1 MTSRLSD
8 AVLFDTVL
16 VANRGEIACR
26 IIGTLRKLGIR
37 SVAVYSDADRG
48 AKHVALA
55 DLAVRIGPAS
65 VRESYLNIDAVL
77 AAAAASG
84 AHAIHPG
91 YGFLSE
97 NAEFAIAC
105 AAAGIVFVGP
115 GVDALEIMGD
125 KIRARKHVASHGITV
140 IPGVAEPGLSDEQL
154 TIAAESVGYP
164 LLVKPSAGGGGKGM
178 EIVRGPD
185 ALPAALA
192 TARRLAG
199 AAFGDDTLFLERL
212 VSPARHIEVQVLADG
227 AGNVIHLGERE
238 CSLQR
243 RHQKVIEEAPSPL
256 LGPDARAR
264 IGEAACA
271 VARSVGYTGVGTVE
285 FLVGNDNPDEAFFI
299 EMNTRLQVEH
309 GVTELVT
316 GVDLVEWQLRVA
328 AGEGLTLR
336 QGDIRLH
343 GHAIEA
349 RVYAEDPERGF
360 LPSTGNVLS
369 LHEANGSGV
378 RVDSSL
384 LPGLDVSP
392 DYDPLLAKV
401 MVWGEDRA
409 TAIALLDRSLAA
421 TTVLGVG
428 TNIEYLRL
436 LLADPDVRDGSLD
449 TGLIDRR
456 LAELAFRQPDDAL
469 YAAAALLE
477 HAARWDAASA
487 GHVPEP
493 WSRPSGWRIG
503 EPRPSCYSFAAA
515 AGSSVDV
522 SVVGPPS
529 DATVALERSYRAR
542 LSIAGDILSLELDG
556 TLQSFHF
563 ARDGHTVWLGQA
575 GFSRAVRLRGRE
587 EQLVAAVSVDGPRS
601 PDVRTPMPG
610 TVVGLAVAS
619 GDTVEEGQT
628 ILVVE
633 AMKMEHRVTASTSGT
648 VTLTVSQGDVVRS
661 DQVVASLQPHEHEG
675 THQ

>member
-1 MTSRLSD
+1 MTTALVTP
-8 AVLFDTVL
+8 APFDTVL

-26 IIGTLRKLGIR
+26 IIGTLRRLGIR

-55 DLAVRIGPAS
+55 DLAMRIGPAS
-65 VRESYLNIDAVL
+65 VRESYLNADAIL
-77 AAAAASG
+77 AAATASG
-84 AHAIHPG
+84 ARAIHPG

-97 NAEFAIAC
+97 NAEFATAC

-115 GVDALEIMGD
+115 AVDALEIMGD
-125 KIRARKHVASHGITV
+125 KIRARKHVAEHGVAV
-140 IPGVAEPGLSDEQL
+140 IPGIAEPGLSDEQL
-154 TIAAESVGYP
+154 AVAAESIGYP

-178 EIVRGPD
+178 EIVREPG

-192 TARRLAG
+192 AARRLAV
-199 AAFGDDTLFLERL
+199 AAFGDDTLLLERL

-256 LGPDARAR
+256 LSPDARAR

-285 FLVGNDNPDEAFFI
+285 FLVGNDDQDEAFFI

-328 AGEGLTLR
+328 AGQALTLR

-349 RVYAEDPERGF
+349 RIYAEDPERGF
-360 LPSTGNVLS
+360 LPSTGSVLA
-369 LHEANGSGV
+369 LREATGAGV

-384 LPGLDVSP
+384 LPGLVVSA

-409 TAIALLDRSLAA
+409 IALALLDRALAD

-436 LLADPDVRDGSLD
+436 LLADPDVQSGRLD

-456 LAELAFRQPDDAL
+456 LPELVFPQPDDTL

-477 HAARWDAASA
+477 HKARWDAPPVGTAS
-487 GHVPEP
+487 EP
-493 WSRPSGWRIG
+493 WTHHSGWRMG
-503 EPRPSCYSFAAA
+503 EPRPSRYSFAAE
-515 AGSSVDV
+515 AGTAVDV
-522 SVVGPPS
+522 SVVGQPS
-529 DATVALERSYRAR
+529 DATVTLGRPHRAR
-542 LSIAGDILSLELDG
+542 LQVSGDGLTLELDG
-556 TLQSFHF
+556 VLQSFRF
-563 ARDGHTVWLGQA
+563 ARDGQTIWLGRA
-575 GFSRAVRLRGRE
+575 GFSRALRLRSRE
-587 EQLVAAVSVDGPRS
+587 AQLVAAVAVDGPRS
-601 PDVRTPMPG
+601 PEVRTPMPG
-610 TVVGLAVAS
+610 TVVGVSVAS

-633 AMKMEHRVTASTSGT
+633 AMKMEHRVTATMSGT
-648 VTLTVSQGDVVRS
+648 VTLAVTRGDVVRS
-661 DQVVASLQPHEHEG
+661 DQVVASVLS
-675 THQ
+675 